1 MRQTYDDSVA
11 ALLALGRAIDTARG
25 EVVTAI
31 ALALN
36 DYGEYTETSP
46 FAAEEEG
53 KGPRSGWSDKS
64 LVMRRRPW

>member
-1 MRQTYDDSVA
+1 MRQTYDDSVQ

-36 DYGEYTETSP
+36 DYGRSTETTS
-46 FAAEEEG
+46 FASEESEG
-53 KGPRSGWSDKS
+53 RRTGWSDKS